1 VKMMVKIINMMMVI
15 VTMLMIVMMMVIMI
29 VMMMVIM
36 IVMMMVIMMMIACY
50 MRHLQQPYK
59 LFLFLPLSLICSEN
73 TLRSLCLLLRIL
85 FIEFISNLY

>member
-1 VKMMVKIINMMMVI
+1 MMVKIINMMMVI

-36 IVMMMVIMMMIACY
+36 MMIACY
-50 MRHLQQPYK
+50 MRHLQQSDK

>member
-1 VKMMVKIINMMMVI
+1 MKMMVKIINMMMVI
-15 VTMLMIVMMMVIMI
+15 VTMLMI